1 MAGNEIKDA
10 KPEDFAGL
18 ENGFAPE
25 EKILAQ
31 APEPADQDFEVGDV
45 AVSAEQKADRSAY
58 VTETADL
65 KNIDVDTI
73 DIVLAN
79 SGNEGMV
86 NEIEAQSSVSGDELG
101 NNHSLELDVDEDSYL
116 AGMSSRAKLL
126 SDVSQEVYQHEKL
139 AHVGDDHSGLVGVA
153 GVEHMHFDMDMPE
166 IHHEDDLSLAVQ
178 RSYEIL
184 AEAGVPERELNQAM
198 AAGAKDDNNFAI
210 LQEMKE
216 IADEHKVPEAQ
227 GYLNLVA
234 NDMAMLGI
242 GANVEEKAP
251 ALAVKDPQFEQNQ
264 RMQVSGMRMG

>member
-1 MAGNEIKDA
+1 MAGIEIKEA

-18 ENGFAPE
+18 ENGFASE

-31 APEPADQDFEVGDV
+31 APEPVDQDFEVGEV

-65 KNIDVDTI
+65 KNIDADTI

-101 NNHSLELDVDEDSYL
+101 VNSSLELDVDEDSYL
-116 AGMSSRAKLL
+116 AGMNSRAKLL

-139 AHVGDDHSGLVGVA
+139 SHVGSDHSGLVGVA
-153 GVEHMHFDMDMPE
+153 GIEHMDFEMSMPE
-166 IHHEDDLSLAVQ
+166 IHDADDLELAVQ
-178 RSYEIL
+178 RTYEIL
-184 AEAGVPERELNQAM
+184 AEAGVPERELKQAM

-234 NDMAMLGI
+234 QDMETLGI
-242 GANVEEKAP
+242 GGKPENAAP
-251 ALAVKDPQFEQNQ
+251 ALAANDPKFEQSQ